1 MNYTQRGCQLYAL
14 MKKIEDKCQCYPSY
28 DEQLHKLHRSK
39 PCNFFEHS
47 TCVAK
52 IHNTNDQFEFM
63 KECLPACDHTTVH
76 QEGIHVSHRHLK
88 SLILTE
94 NLSTRKWTLVWRN
107 IFVTMLLASYEKLT
121 QKLMLIN

>member
-1 MNYTQRGCQLYAL
+1 

-76 QEGIHVSHRHLK
+76 QEGIHVSQKHLN
-88 SLILTE
+88 ILGCFSP
-94 NLSTRKWTLVWRN
+94 LSRRKIKYTK
-107 IFVTMLLASYEKLT
+107 MDAGLAKYFRDNAARQLRKANSKVDVDQLGY
-121 QKLMLIN
+121 